1 MRLFRS
7 RLARGVFALAVVVA
21 VGITGYMVVE
31 GWSLLDSAYMTIITL
46 TTVGY
51 EEVHPLSS
59 TGRIFTIFLMVAGV
73 GVMLYVLTSVVNLA
87 VAHEVGSLFRRR
99 KLKTRI
105 AKLKGHFIVCGFG
118 RVGRVVASTLQ
129 SESVPVIV
137 VDNEAEALA
146 EAEDLGLLSLQGD
159 ATRDADLISAQIDKA
174 VGLIAATGDDGENV
188 YITLTA
194 RGLNPGL
201 HVVARASRPEAG
213 EKLRQGRSEQCGFAI
228 LDRWEGDGPHCDGD
242 GQVNVC
248 YRQFKGERR
257 HEVCCS
263 IRITGCSE
271 LSQLFEETFFDR
283 LGV

>member
-21 VGITGYMVVE
+21 VGITGYMVIE
-31 GWSLLDSAYMTIITL
+31 GWSLLDAAYMTIITL

-59 TGRIFTIFLMVAGV
+59 NGRIFTIFLMVSGV
-73 GVMLYVLTSVVNLA
+73 GVMFYVLTSVVNLA
-87 VAHEVGSLFRRR
+87 VANEVGSLFRRR

-105 AKLKGHFIVCGFG
+105 AKLKGQFIVCGFG

-129 SESVPVIV
+129 SESVVVIV
-137 VDNEAEALA
+137 VDHEPEALV

-194 RGLNPGL
+194 RGLTPGL
-201 HVVARASRPEAG
+201 HVVARASRPEAE
-213 EKLRQGRSEQCGFAI
+213 EKLRRAGANSVVSPYSIGGREMALTAMGTA
-228 LDRWEGDGPHCDGD
+228 E
-242 GQVNVC
+242 
-248 YRQFKGERR
+248 
-257 HEVCCS
+257 
-263 IRITGCSE
+263 
-271 LSQLFEETFFDR
+271 
-283 LGV
+283 

>member
-7 RLARGVFALAVVVA
+7 RLTRDVFSLVVVVT
-21 VGITGYMVVE
+21 VGITGYMVIE
-31 GWSLLDSAYMTIITL
+31 GWSLLDSAYMTILTL

-73 GVMLYVLTSVVNLA
+73 GVMLYVLTTVVNLA

-129 SESVPVIV
+129 GESAPVIV

-146 EAEDLGLLSLQGD
+146 
-159 ATRDADLISAQIDKA
+159 
-174 VGLIAATGDDGENV
+174 
-188 YITLTA
+188 
-194 RGLNPGL
+194 
-201 HVVARASRPEAG
+201 
-213 EKLRQGRSEQCGFAI
+213 
-228 LDRWEGDGPHCDGD
+228 
-242 GQVNVC
+242 
-248 YRQFKGERR
+248 
-257 HEVCCS
+257 
-263 IRITGCSE
+263 
-271 LSQLFEETFFDR
+271 
-283 LGV
+283 

>member
-1 MRLFRS
+1 MAKVRLFRS
-7 RLARGVFALAVVVA
+7 RLARGVFTLAVVVA
-21 VGITGYMVVE
+21 VGITGYMVIE
-31 GWSLLDSAYMTIITL
+31 GWSLLDAAYITILTL

-99 KLKTRI
+99 RMRAQI
-105 AKLKGHFIVCGFG
+105 AKLNGHFIVCGFG
-118 RVGRVVASTLQ
+118 RVGRVVTSTLQ
-129 SESVPVIV
+129 GESVPVIV

-146 EAEDLGLLSLQGD
+146 EAEELGLLSLQGD

-201 HVVARASRPEAG
+201 HVVVRASRPEAE
-213 EKLRQGRSEQCGFAI
+213 EKLRRAGANSVVWPYSIGGREMALTAMGMT
-228 LDRWEGDGPHCDGD
+228 
-242 GQVNVC
+242 
-248 YRQFKGERR
+248 K
-257 HEVCCS
+257 
-263 IRITGCSE
+263 
-271 LSQLFEETFFDR
+271 
-283 LGV
+283 

>member
-7 RLARGVFALAVVVA
+7 RLTRGVFALAVVVT
-21 VGITGYMVVE
+21 VGITGYMVIE
-31 GWSLLDSAYMTIITL
+31 GWSLLDAAYMTIVTF

-73 GVMLYVLTSVVNLA
+73 GVMLYVLTTVVNLA
-87 VAHEVGSLFRRR
+87 VAHEVGILFRRR

-129 SESVPVIV
+129 GESVPVIV
-137 VDNEAEALA
+137 VDNEAEAYA
-146 EAEDLGLLSLQGD
+146 EAEDLGLLFLQGD

-174 VGLIAATGDDGENV
+174 VGLVAATGDDSENV

-194 RGLNPGL
+194 RGVNPGL
-201 HVVARASRPEAG
+201 HVVARASRPEAE
-213 EKLRQGRSEQCGFAI
+213 EKLRRAGANGVVSPYSIGGREMALTAMGIA
-228 LDRWEGDGPHCDGD
+228 
-242 GQVNVC
+242 
-248 YRQFKGERR
+248 K
-257 HEVCCS
+257 
-263 IRITGCSE
+263 
-271 LSQLFEETFFDR
+271 
-283 LGV
+283 

>member
-21 VGITGYMVVE
+21 VGIVGYMVIE
-31 GWSLLDSAYMTIITL
+31 GWSLLDAAYMTIITL

-59 TGRIFTIFLMVAGV
+59 TGRIFTILLMVAGV
-73 GVMLYVLTSVVNLA
+73 GVMLYVLTTVVNLA

-105 AKLKGHFIVCGFG
+105 SKLKGHFIVCGFG

-129 SESVPVIV
+129 GESVPVIV
-137 VDNEAEALA
+137 IDKQAEAFA
-146 EAEDLGLLSLQGD
+146 EAEDLGLLYLQGD

-174 VGLIAATGDDGENV
+174 VGLVAATGDDSENV

-194 RGLNPGL
+194 RGLNP
-201 HVVARASRPEAG
+201 
-213 EKLRQGRSEQCGFAI
+213 
-228 LDRWEGDGPHCDGD
+228 
-242 GQVNVC
+242 
-248 YRQFKGERR
+248 
-257 HEVCCS
+257 
-263 IRITGCSE
+263 
-271 LSQLFEETFFDR
+271 
-283 LGV
+283 

>member
-7 RLARGVFALAVVVA
+7 RLTRGVFALAVVVT
-21 VGITGYMVVE
+21 VGITGYMVIE
-31 GWSLLDSAYMTIITL
+31 GWSLLDSASMTILTL

-51 EEVHPLSS
+51 EEVHLLSS
-59 TGRIFTIFLMVAGV
+59 TGRIFTIFLMV
-73 GVMLYVLTSVVNLA
+73 A

-105 AKLKGHFIVCGFG
+105 ATLKGHFIVCGFG

-129 SESVPVIV
+129 GESAPVIV

-146 EAEDLGLLSLQGD
+146 EAEDLGLLFLQGD

-174 VGLIAATGDDGENV
+174 IGLVAATGDDSENV

-201 HVVARASRPEAG
+201 HVVARASRPEAE
-213 EKLRQGRSEQCGFAI
+213 EKLRRAGANGVVS
-228 LDRWEGDGPHCDGD
+228 P
-242 GQVNVC
+242 
-248 YRQFKGERR
+248 Y
-257 HEVCCS
+257 S
-263 IRITGCSE
+263 IGGKEMALTAMGIAR
-271 LSQLFEETFFDR
+271 
-283 LGV
+283 